1 MELTPEIRQRL
12 KTLMESK
19 NETGYTLK
27 IENWVSQQQP

>member
-19 NETGYTLK
+19 NETGYTA
-27 IENWVSQQQP
+27 QQTR